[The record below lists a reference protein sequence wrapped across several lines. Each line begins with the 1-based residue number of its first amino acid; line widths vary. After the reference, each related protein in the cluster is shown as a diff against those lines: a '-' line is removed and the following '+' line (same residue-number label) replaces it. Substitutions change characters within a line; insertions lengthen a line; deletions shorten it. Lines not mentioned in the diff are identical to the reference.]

1 MVRSQYLSTIM
12 YACQSWLKQCE
23 RHNYGSKY
31 STSAG
36 CILTSFSNGGPPSPP
51 ILRRIV
57 DSCIQMGTRP
67 DYFVHMH
74 KKRTTLA

>member
-36 CILTSFSNGGPPSPP
+36 CILTSFSYGGPPHPP
-51 ILRRIV
+51 FYVELWTLAYKW
-57 DSCIQMGTRP
+57 GP
-67 DYFVHMH
+67 DL
-74 KKRTTLA
+74 TTLFTCTKREQL